1 MKHRI
6 TTWLMLAVAM
16 LLLAACATGPRIVTD
31 GDPQADFS
39 RYRSWGWYQPLAME
53 QSGYSTPLTSRIK
66 AAIQGEMQARGYAF
80 TTTNPDLLINFQGVV
95 QEKTDVY
102 SMPRSDIQYYY
113 SYRHRAYVGFPV
125 WYDETRV
132 NTYREGTLSVD
143 VVDARRNHM
152 VWTGDAIGRVV
163 RKAPAER
170 LDEAETAIREIFA
183 QYPYRAGSNATTP
196 SGSR

>member
-1 MKHRI
+1 MNRLLKS
-6 TTWLMLAVAM
+6 
-16 LLLAACATGPRIVTD
+16 LLLLVAAMTLLAGCATGPRIVTD
-31 GDPQADFS
+31 ADAGADFS
-39 RYRSWGWYQPLAME
+39 RYRTWGWYQPLAME

-66 AAIQGEMQARGYAF
+66 DTIQREMQARGYAF
-80 TTTNPDLLINFQGVV
+80 TTSNPDLLINFQGLV

-132 NTYREGTLSVD
+132 STYREGTLSVD
-143 VVDARRNHM
+143 VVDAKRNHM
-152 VWTGDAIGRVV
+152 VWTGDAIGRVG

-170 LDEAETAIREIFA
+170 LDEAATAIREIFA

>member
-1 MKHRI
+1 MTRLI
-6 TTWLMLAVAM
+6 RSALLLAALM
-16 LLLAACATGPRIVTD
+16 LLAACATGPRIQTD

-39 RYRSWGWYQPLAME
+39 RYHTWGWYQPLAME

-66 AAIQGEMQARGYAF
+66 DTIQSEMQARGYTF
-80 TTTNPDLLINFQGVV
+80 TATNPDLLLNFQGVM

-163 RKAPAER
+163 RKGPAER
-170 LDEAETAIREIFA
+170 LDETETAIREIFA
-183 QYPYRAGSNATTP
+183 RYPYRAGSNAVMP